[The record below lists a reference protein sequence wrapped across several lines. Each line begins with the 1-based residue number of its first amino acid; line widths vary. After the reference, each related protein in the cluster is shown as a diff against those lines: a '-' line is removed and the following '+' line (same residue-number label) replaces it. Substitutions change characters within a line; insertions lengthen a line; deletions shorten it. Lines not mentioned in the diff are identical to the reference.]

1 MICPVCKTNNTKDQ
15 EDEGCVQCGS
25 DLKVH
30 RLLLAVREEIQMN
43 NEEPSLEQAAPK
55 KLSSI
60 LIIVQIIPSILFLIC
75 TVFGI
80 FVGMQ
85 FLTFL
90 KHAEFRDI
98 SRSAKSEIGIE
109 QLQQMSSII
118 KQELN
123 LIIDQRQENQV
134 LQAKVQELANIN
146 AMLTH
151 KMEPTRSPPV
161 LEEMQ

>member
-15 EDEGCVQCGS
+15 EAEGRVQCGS

-43 NEEPSLEQAAPK
+43 NEEPSLEQAAQK

-85 FLTFL
+85 FLIFL
-90 KHAEFRDI
+90 KHTEFRDI
-98 SRSAKSEIGIE
+98 SRSAKSEMGIE

-161 LEEMQ
+161 SEEMQ